1 VGLLYGSLLF
11 ANTMKMLG
19 TMDEKLKNHL
29 IFRLC
34 SILGLLGYGMYSW
47 IRGKLESRLNERLEK
62 EQQEMKNR
70 QNLHIARVYRNM
82 GHNFW
87 QLFGVEKIR
96 EKNNST
102 SDSSTK
108 KYPIG

>member
-34 SILGLLGYGMYSW
+34 PLSALLEALKTNPVPWRDFDLKKIVGAENTY
-47 IRGKLESRLNERLEK
+47 RGRIGDYRVVYFIEK
-62 EQQEMKNR
+62 EMETI
-70 QNLHIARVYRNM
+70 HILKFELRGTVYKR
-82 GHNFW
+82 
-87 QLFGVEKIR
+87 
-96 EKNNST
+96 
-102 SDSSTK
+102 
-108 KYPIG
+108 